1 MVVTYYFTREKLHQT
16 ISELCK
22 ANDSPDEEADLVAGR
37 LVKSNLTGH
46 PSHGVTRIP
55 MYMAMVRYDMVKP
68 GAKPDLQIDRG
79 ATVLINGNK
88 GYGQVVAEKTIQV
101 AIERARVHGVAAA
114 GMTNLG
120 HMGRLADY
128 SVQAAKANCV
138 GIVFTSTGGG
148 SYLTAPFGGN
158 SRRMGTNPL
167 SIALPS
173 DREFPIVLDMAT
185 SVFAEGKLPVM
196 IDSGKSAPEKTVLDK
211 NGQPTTNPAD
221 FYEGGAILPLGGDQG
236 YKGYLLNFMVEA
248 IAGILTGG
256 GYVGRDEKPKFNNCT
271 MMIVINMEQFIAPSD
286 FKLDLERLIDY
297 MKASPVLE
305 GQEVLYPGEIEERCE
320 TEMLKTGIPLAEKT
334 VEKIQKELDE
344 YKVPIKLIELGQK
357 EPLS

>member
-1 MVVTYYFTREKLHQT
+1 MIDTYYFTREQLHQT
-16 ISELCK
+16 IYELCK
-22 ANDSPDEEADLVAGR
+22 ANGSPDEEADLVANR

-55 MYMAMVRYDMVKP
+55 MYMAMVHLDMVKP
-68 GAKPDLQIDRG
+68 GAKPDFLIDRG
-79 ATVLINGNK
+79 ATVLINGNH

-101 AIERARVHGVAAA
+101 AIERARTHGVAAV

-128 SVQAAKANCV
+128 SVQAAEANCI
-138 GIVFTSTGGG
+138 GIVFTSTGGS
-148 SYLTAPFGGN
+148 SYLTAHFGGN
-158 SRRMGTNPL
+158 SRRMGTNPI

-173 DREFPIVLDMAT
+173 DREYPIVLDMAT

-211 NGQPTTNPAD
+211 DGQPTTNPAD
-221 FYEGGAILPLGGDQG
+221 FYEGGAILPLGGEQG
-236 YKGYLLNFMVEA
+236 YKGYLLNFMVEVL
-248 IAGILTGG
+248 AGILTGG

-271 MMIVINMEQFIAPSD
+271 MMVVINVEQFIAPSN
-286 FKLDLERLIDY
+286 FKLDLEKLIDY
-297 MKASPVLE
+297 LKTSPTLE
-305 GQEVLYPGEIEERCE
+305 GQEVLYPGEIEARYE

-334 VEKIQKELDE
+334 VEKIQKELDRLS
-344 YKVPIKLIELGQK
+344 VPIKLTELGQK
-357 EPLS
+357 KPLS